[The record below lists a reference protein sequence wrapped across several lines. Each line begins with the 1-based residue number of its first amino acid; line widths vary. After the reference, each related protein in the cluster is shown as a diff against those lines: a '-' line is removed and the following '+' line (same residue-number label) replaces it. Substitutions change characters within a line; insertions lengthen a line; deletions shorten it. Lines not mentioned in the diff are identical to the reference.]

1 MKVMLVAV
9 GRPRGLLADPIAEYE
24 RRASRYFQFQPVEVK
39 EQPSRRGDAGAV
51 MAEEGKR
58 LLARVPAGV
67 EVIALHRTG
76 RSWASDEL
84 ASYLSELSLRA
95 SPGVAFV
102 IGGAFGLSEEVLGR
116 ADHRLSLSAMT
127 MPHELARLVMAEQIY
142 RAGTILR
149 GEPYHKAADR
159 QR

>member
-9 GRPRGLLADPIAEYE
+9 GRPRGLLAEPIAEYE
-24 RRASRYFQFQPVEVK
+24 RRASRYFQFQAVEVK
-39 EQPSRRGDAGAV
+39 EQPSRREDPGSV

-67 EVIALHRTG
+67 EVVALHRSG
-76 RSWASDEL
+76 RLWASDEL
-84 ASYLSELSLRA
+84 ALYLSELALRA

-102 IGGAFGLSEEVLGR
+102 IGGAFGLSDELLRR

-127 MPHELARLVMAEQIY
+127 MPHELARLVLSEQIY

-159 QR
+159 PR